1 MNTMPRTHTE
11 DGGFLTLAPEP
22 WVAGAL
28 CATTDSEIFFPEK
41 KGDASAAK
49 RVCASCDVVTEC
61 LAYAL
66 RTRQT
71 VGVWGGKTERQL
83 RDMRKKARAT

>member
-1 MNTMPRTHTE
+1 MNTPARTHT
-11 DGGFLTLAPEP
+11 DRGGFIILTPEP
-22 WVAGAL
+22 WTASAL
-28 CATTDSEIFFPEK
+28 CAQTDPEQFFPEK
-41 KGDASAAK
+41 KGDATAAK
-49 RVCASCDVVTEC
+49 QVCASCDVVQEC

-83 RDMRKKARAT
+83 RDIRKKARTT